1 MLLLAGTATV
11 EAQNTDVDKLADLT
25 WAEMINSVDL
35 GKTANLVKEFQEKE
49 ARGVLL
55 RKGSPY
61 ADASNGCRVESY
73 RRKEVLLITIPASDL
88 FAPNDTVLK
97 PGADKFLMPVRRYL
111 KTPDMWRVMLVMHT
125 DNTGSELYRDRI
137 TEMRV
142 MSIYDW
148 FENQSGVDT
157 DYLFPY
163 SLSDDAPLKNNNTME
178 NRAKNRRLEIYL
190 VPGEKMVQ
198 RAKSGRLA
206 Y

>member
-1 MLLLAGTATV
+1 
-11 EAQNTDVDKLADLT
+11 
-25 WAEMINSVDL
+25 
-35 GKTANLVKEFQEKE
+35 
-49 ARGVLL
+49 
-55 RKGSPY
+55 
-61 ADASNGCRVESY
+61 
-73 RRKEVLLITIPASDL
+73 
-88 FAPNDTVLK
+88 
-97 PGADKFLMPVRRYL
+97 MPVRRYL